1 MAEFKEK
8 ETDEILR
15 DSVRNISFYNAYKL
29 QEHSSR
35 ENDINNESQNLINL
49 NEEDKLNE
57 INNNYSEDSLDESY
71 ENMSKEEQLSKYK
84 ELYTMQEHYYMYNVQ
99 NDSSQD
105 SYITQNQLKTLK
117 ELDYLEKNVLT
128 DQEKYQSQFEAN
140 QNILNEN
147 TLNDKLESTKNEY
160 QHQSQFLFQNSTND
174 EEEVERLQDETRG
187 VLADK
192 KVLDFNS
199 KFIENNKDDLT
210 QINQKEEEKL
220 ERKRKEAKEIEKLQS
235 KDIMWKIVEEQGKN
249 SQYLTEDGEQT
260 LDART
265 NADNIQRQISTNNSA
280 QYSSTQINRNQ
291 SYTNAYSSLQ
301 HSQRVSN
308 ANVTQQQ
315 EDQYQEKQQ
324 EQKDDNIQEKE
335 QKNQRNRG
343 ISLQ

>member
-1 MAEFKEK
+1 MAEFK

-15 DSVRNISFYNAYKL
+15 DSVRNISFYNAYKI

-35 ENDINNESQNLINL
+35 ENDIHDESQNLINL
-49 NEEDKLNE
+49 NEESKLNE
-57 INNNYSEDSLDESY
+57 IDNNYNKDSLDESY
-71 ENMSKEEQLSKYK
+71 GNMNKQEQLNKYK

-105 SYITQNQLKTLK
+105 FYITQNQLKTLK

-140 QNILNEN
+140 QNILNQDN
-147 TLNDKLESTKNEY
+147 LNKKLDETKNEY
-160 QHQSQFLFQNSTND
+160 QQQSQILFQNSNTDKENF
-174 EEEVERLQDETRG
+174 EELQDETKSI
-187 VLADK
+187 LANK
-192 KVLDFNS
+192 KVLDNNDE
-199 KFIENNKDDLT
+199 FIKNNKDDLIL
-210 QINQKEEEKL
+210 INQTEEEKL
-220 ERKRKEAKEIEKLQS
+220 DRKRKEAREVEKLQS

-249 SQYLTEDGEQT
+249 SQYLTEEGEQT

-280 QYSSTQINRNQ
+280 QYSQSQISRNT

-315 EDQYQEKQQ
+315 EDQYQEQQQ

-335 QKNQRNRG
+335 QKQQRHRG
-343 ISLQ
+343 MSL